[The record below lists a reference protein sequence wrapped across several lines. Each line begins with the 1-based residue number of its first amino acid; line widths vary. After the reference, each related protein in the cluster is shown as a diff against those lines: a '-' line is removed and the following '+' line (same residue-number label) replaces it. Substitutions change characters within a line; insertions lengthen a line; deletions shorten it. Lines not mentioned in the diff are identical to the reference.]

1 MNAFPRSWLR
11 RFGGPLLLGA
21 VGLHAVTALASEP
34 AVNATAGATSSA
46 GPYTVTDT
54 VGEAIVG
61 RASSA
66 AYAIDSGFHPTLN
79 LPPLTVQDAMFAS
92 ATGGKI
98 PLATLLANDRDPDLE
113 PVTLVS
119 AATVSGEGGVV
130 RLQEGW
136 LFYTAPAAWNG
147 TDLVT
152 YTVADS
158 AGNHVAG
165 TLAIQSGTATTAAP
179 RTIVRIQSL
188 PDGQRGLRFV
198 GIAGRSYSIQM
209 KNDLSE
215 PAWTEVAVRTA
226 APNGLFDY
234 TDTETPLPP
243 QRYYRAMSRQDP

>member
-1 MNAFPRSWLR
+1 MNAFPRSWFR
-11 RFGGPLLLGA
+11 RLAVPALLCA
-21 VGLHAVTALASEP
+21 AGLPAITTLASDP
-34 AVNATAGATSSA
+34 AVNASSGATSSA
-46 GPYTVTDT
+46 GPNTLTDT
-54 VGEAIVG
+54 LGEAVVG
-61 RASSA
+61 RASST
-66 AYAIDSGFHPTLN
+66 AYAIDNGFHSTLN
-79 LPPLTVQDAMFAS
+79 LPPLTVQDAMFAT

-119 AATVSGEGGVV
+119 AATVSNEGGTV

-152 YTVADS
+152 YTVADT

-165 TLAIQSGTATTAAP
+165 TLAIQSGTGAPAAP
-179 RTIVRIQSL
+179 RTIVRIQAL
-188 PDGQRGLRFV
+188 PGGQRALRFV
-198 GIAGRSYSIQM
+198 GIAGRSYSIQI

-215 PAWTEVAVRTA
+215 PSWTEVAVLTA

-234 TDTETPLPP
+234 TDTETPLPS
-243 QRYYRAMSRQDP
+243 QRYYRAMSRQEP